1 MHDRTSHQT
10 VHVKLDT
17 VRKFSQMSRAA
28 WVKPGLWLS
37 ELNVCIQTC
46 IAACFRHSRSCI
58 LVPSALA
65 SDIIVTLTCR
75 VFKILME
82 KAVFRGSRGASTTKV
97 PAKRICRNILDITP
111 YHLQR
116 PLCKSRLSHAWQSQC
131 ISAHCHW
138 ERGLATL
145 VSTES
150 HAWMHRQSASQT
162 VGTLVARPGVS

>member
-17 VRKFSQMSRAA
+17 VAKFSQMSKAA

-58 LVPSALA
+58 LVPSALT
-65 SDIIVTLTCR
+65 SDIIVTLTRR
-75 VFKILME
+75 VLKILME

-116 PLCKSRLSHAWQSQC
+116 PLCKSRLSHVWQSQC
-131 ISAHCHW
+131 ISAHYHW
-138 ERGLATL
+138 E
-145 VSTES
+145 
-150 HAWMHRQSASQT
+150 HAWMHRQSAETSE
-162 VGTLVARPGVS
+162 TLGL